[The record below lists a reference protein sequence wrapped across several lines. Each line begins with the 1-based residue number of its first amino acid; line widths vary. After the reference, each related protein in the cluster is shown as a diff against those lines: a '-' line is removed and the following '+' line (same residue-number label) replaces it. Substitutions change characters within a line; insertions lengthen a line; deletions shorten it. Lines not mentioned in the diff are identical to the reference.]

1 MNHEHSQIIQWHPNM
16 PKAHAQKGRGA
27 VSQLAHRFESVQ
39 REDYDDGWCTL
50 DEQEMESQD
59 ALPIKTTVTMETA
72 KSIISTNDSP
82 DISFDYSINPYRG
95 CEHGC
100 IYCFARPTHSY
111 FNLSPGLDFETKLFA
126 KHNAV
131 ALLHDELR
139 KRTYVPKQMNIGAVT
154 DCYQPIERELKLTR
168 GIIQTLVDV
177 RHPFAFVTKSSL
189 VERDIDLLSEAARR
203 KLAAVYVT
211 ITTLDA
217 DLARKLEPRAAAP
230 HRRLR
235 TLKTLSEAGIPV
247 GVSVSP
253 IIPFLNEDFEQV
265 LAAAAEAGAQSAF
278 YVVLRLPWELS
289 PLFREWLRAHYPLR
303 EGRIMSR
310 IKSMRGGK
318 DYDAQ
323 WGKRRTGEGVWAEL
337 IHERFIKA
345 VQRLGLNQTR
355 IELDL
360 KQFDVSRLSGQQGLF

>member
-1 MNHEHSQIIQWHPNM
+1 MPREH
-16 PKAHAQKGRGA
+16 AVKGRGA
-27 VSQLAHRFESVQ
+27 VSHIAHRFESVA
-39 REDYDDGWCTL
+39 REAYDDGWATL
-50 DEQEMESQD
+50 DEQERDAQD
-59 ALPIKTTVTMETA
+59 APPLKTEVYFETA
-72 KSIISTNDSP
+72 KSIICENESP

-111 FNLSPGLDFETKLFA
+111 FNLSPGLDFETKIFA
-126 KHNAV
+126 KRNAV
-131 ALLHDELR
+131 PLLHEELR
-139 KRTYVPKQMNIGAVT
+139 KRTYVPKQINIGAVT

-177 RHPFAFVTKSSL
+177 RNPFAFVTKSAT
-189 VERDIDLLSEAARR
+189 VERDIDLIAEAAKN

-217 DLARKLEPRAAAP
+217 ELARKLEPRAAAP

-235 TLKTLSEAGIPV
+235 ILKTLHEAGIPV

-265 LAAAAEAGAQSAF
+265 LEAAAEAGAQSAF

-289 PLFREWLRAHYPLR
+289 PLFREWLREHYPLR
-303 EGRIMSR
+303 ADRIMSR

-318 DYDAQ
+318 DYKAE
-323 WGKRRTGEGVWAEL
+323 WGLRRTGEGVWADL
-337 IHERFIKA
+337 IQQRFSKA
-345 VQRLGLNQTR
+345 VQRLGMNRER
-355 IELDL
+355 IELDTL
-360 KQFDVSRLSGQQGLF
+360 QFDASRLSGQSSLF